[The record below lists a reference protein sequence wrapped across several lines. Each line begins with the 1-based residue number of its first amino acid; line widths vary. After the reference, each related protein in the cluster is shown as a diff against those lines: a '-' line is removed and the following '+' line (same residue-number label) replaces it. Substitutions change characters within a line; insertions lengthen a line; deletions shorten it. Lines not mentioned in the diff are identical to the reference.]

1 MSKFS
6 RIVVLVTAL
15 ASLSAVMSS
24 TAGAVTWTNEGATTF
39 HATSGSGTLS
49 VDGNNLACSGS
60 TATGDAPTGS
70 FATSYSVKGT
80 VTFSPCTI
88 IGQAA
93 HVACS
98 YTLTAQTWTAGS
110 PAITGGSADVTCTAS
125 LAATGTPLCHISGST
140 PGHYFNPTATAPG
153 RVTLTASNTLQ
164 VTNESGSSCSAFG
177 VPTGGTTTGSLTE
190 FTETITSIASSPF
203 ITRS

>member
-6 RIVVLVTAL
+6 RVVVLVTAL
-15 ASLSAVMSS
+15 ASLFAVMSS
-24 TAGAVTWTNEGATTF
+24 TAGAVTWHQEGTTNF
-39 HATSGSGTLS
+39 HATAGAGTLS
-49 VDGNNLACSGS
+49 VDGNNLACSGA
-60 TATGDAPTGS
+60 TATGDAPVGT
-70 FATSYSVKGT
+70 FANTYSVTGH
-80 VTFSPCTI
+80 VTFTPCTI

-93 HVACS
+93 DVRCS
-98 YTLTAQTWTAGS
+98 FTLTAQTWVVGP

-140 PGHYFNPTATAPG
+140 APG
-153 RVTLTASNTLQ
+153 RLTLTASNTLQ

-177 VPTGGTTTGSLTE
+177 VPAGGTTTGSLSHQT
-190 FTETITSIASSPF
+190 FTMTNIDTSPI